1 MGKRTSKINIGNIKV
16 VHHKYGAIGLRLF
29 GLGPSWRPSQ
39 GLLKLKE
46 LFDNHS
52 FWAKD
57 RSLGQMKKMLL
68 SSNIVISIWLEKK
81 LIGFGRCTGDGV
93 YRAVLWDI
101 IVAQEFHRIGV
112 GQIIINAILS
122 TKFIKNTEKVYV
134 MTSKRKD
141 FYRKVGFKENEQTL
155 LLKNLRYIN

>member
-1 MGKRTSKINIGNIKV
+1 MKQRASKIDIYKTKV

-29 GLGPSWRPSQ
+29 GFGPSWKPSQ

-46 LFDNHS
+46 LFDKHS
-52 FWAKD
+52 FWAKN
-57 RSLGQMKKMLL
+57 RSLRQIKKMLF
-68 SSNIVISIWLEKK
+68 SSNVVISIWLGEK

-101 IVAQEFHRIGV
+101 MVAQEFHRLGV
-112 GQIIINAILS
+112 GQKIINAILS

-141 FYRKVGFKENEQTL
+141 FYYKVGFKENEQTL
-155 LLKNLRYIN
+155 LLKNLRSIK